1 MAPFGVFSTKDVV
14 KLFPDFDN
22 RSLFEWQKKG
32 YIKKLVNKWYFF
44 GDLPHNELLSY
55 RISNCIYQ
63 PSYVSLESAFSF
75 HGMIPEGVYS
85 VEAISSRKTISY
97 QTHAGFFN
105 YRRLPPR
112 LFFGYQIVRY
122 NGLPVLMA
130 APEKA
135 ILDYLYFGTGIQ
147 SIQDVEA
154 IRFNR
159 FFLQNDVDWVLLE
172 KYIPAFGSKILK
184 IRVGY
189 LKKMLDHAL
198 AG

>member
-1 MAPFGVFSTKDVV
+1 
-14 KLFPDFDN
+14 
-22 RSLFEWQKKG
+22 
-32 YIKKLVNKWYFF
+32 
-44 GDLPHNELLSY
+44 
-55 RISNCIYQ
+55 
-63 PSYVSLESAFSF
+63 
-75 HGMIPEGVYS
+75 
-85 VEAISSRKTISY
+85 
-97 QTHAGFFN
+97 
-105 YRRLPPR
+105 
-112 LFFGYQIVRY
+112 
-122 NGLPVLMA
+122 MA